1 MKSSD
6 LMTHPASL
14 DPPPLPL
21 SFNYGLYR
29 SLNFNLKNKKLL
41 SFANIVLLIV
51 KYSSILSCFL
61 VVRLECWLKQKKLCH
76 LSPPFCL
83 TVDRF
88 HKERVL
94 VDHLPE
100 VQEVLYLF

>member
-29 SLNFNLKNKKLL
+29 SLNFNLK
-41 SFANIVLLIV
+41 
-51 KYSSILSCFL
+51 
-61 VVRLECWLKQKKLCH
+61 KQKIVVICKYCAFDCQTFLNLKLF
-76 LSPPFCL
+76 LSG
-83 TVDRF
+83 
-88 HKERVL
+88 
-94 VDHLPE
+94 
-100 VQEVLYLF
+100 